1 MTRTRTGNKCLIW
14 CVVIAIIMVA
24 FLIFFGFVR
33 DDSDTIIIQP
43 QEGTDPTNLKAA
55 TDADAP
61 EMQL

>member
-1 MTRTRTGNKCLIW
+1 MTRTRTGNKLLIW

-33 DDSDTIIIQP
+33 DDSDTIVIQP
-43 QEGTDPTNLKAA
+43 DTDSSTKLAEV
-55 TDADAP
+55 DGP